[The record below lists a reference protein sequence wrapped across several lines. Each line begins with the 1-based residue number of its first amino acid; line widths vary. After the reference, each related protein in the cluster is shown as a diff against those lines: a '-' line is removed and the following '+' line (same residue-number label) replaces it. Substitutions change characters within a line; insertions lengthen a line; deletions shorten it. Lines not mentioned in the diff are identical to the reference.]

1 MRPDKR
7 QKEKPRMRA
16 ALPMLMLAGTALS
29 AAPAAHAATT
39 YKLDKIEINGV
50 KSVPVD
56 QLVAGLKDHPG
67 DKVQTSDL
75 LADQDALTKE
85 LEAAHVVGGVKTS
98 LRNKNNG
105 HIDLIFDVDDQGV
118 QVPKVVT
125 VAPKLGQQI
134 FVGNNTVSSDDLAA
148 ATGLKPGDE
157 LSDAKIQAAE
167 ADIIA
172 EYKKVSK
179 SGAQISGSV
188 KQNGERADVTWTIV
202 ETKAKKKR
210 RDTEDPG
217 GMPTEAQ

>member
-1 MRPDKR
+1 
-7 QKEKPRMRA
+7 MRA
-16 ALPMLMLAGTALS
+16 ALPILILAGTAIA
-29 AAPAAHAATT
+29 AAPGAQAAST

-50 KSVPVD
+50 KSVPLD
-56 QLVAGLKDHPG
+56 QLLAGLKDHPG
-67 DKVQTSDL
+67 DKVATSDL

-118 QVPKVVT
+118 QAPKVVT

-134 FVGNNTVSSDDLAA
+134 FVGNNSVPSDDLAA

-167 ADIIA
+167 ADILA
-172 EYKKVSK
+172 EYKKVNKAS
-179 SGAQISGSV
+179 AQISGSV
-188 KQNGERADVTWTIV
+188 KQNGQVADVTWTIV
-202 ETKAKKKR
+202 ESKAKKKKR
-210 RDTEDPG
+210 NTEDPG